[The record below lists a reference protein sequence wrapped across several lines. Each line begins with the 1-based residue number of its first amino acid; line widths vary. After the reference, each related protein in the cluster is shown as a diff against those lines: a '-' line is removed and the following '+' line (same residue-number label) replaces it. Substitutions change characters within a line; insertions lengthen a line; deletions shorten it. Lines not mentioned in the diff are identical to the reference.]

1 MFKLLASKIIKE
13 NQRTPGLITV
23 TQLSSTV
30 FELIIENTVP
40 MENNDLPR
48 PKSIYRASS
57 LENFLDLPIT
67 TGNLGIG
74 NDTRATIYQAQDQ
87 LHRRFENNQAKLNE
101 ICEWIALQLNI
112 DPEDIDGNLLNFLD
126 LVKTALLEQTPNNEE
141 AS

>member
-1 MFKLLASKIIKE
+1 
-13 NQRTPGLITV
+13 
-23 TQLSSTV
+23 
-30 FELIIENTVP
+30 

-48 PKSIYRASS
+48 PKSIYRASN

-87 LHRRFENNQAKLNE
+87 LRQHFENNQAKLNE
-101 ICEWIALQLNI
+101 ICEWIALELNI
-112 DPEDIDGNLLNFLD
+112 DPEDINGNLLDFLD